1 MSFHARNEHSFQPML
16 QDQGGEE
23 MNCLPWAVVP
33 RSGLHRRADLLLLL
47 LSLLL
52 LQLSETAEYSPSQA
66 SSGRRKPDVPFPVRA
81 LPGGLEEGT
90 SCPKH
95 PRSELRGSGTGS
107 LWHRRNTRPPPP
119 DFRRDYSSQN
129 AGRGRAGLGRAVLPR
144 GMLGDV
150 VLSPL
155 PSVAAAVGEV
165 REGWSSCC
173 TTSRVIS
180 SVNSRLLSPL

>member
-1 MSFHARNEHSFQPML
+1 ML

-33 RSGLHRRADLLLLL
+33 RSGLHRQQTFFSSSS
-47 LSLLL
+47 LSFSSNFLRRQSTPLARL
-52 LQLSETAEYSPSQA
+52 HQDAESQTSPSRWELCQA
-66 SSGRRKPDVPFPVRA
+66 AWRREQAVQN
-81 LPGGLEEGT
+81 
-90 SCPKH
+90 H

-155 PSVAAAVGEV
+155 PSAAAAVGEV